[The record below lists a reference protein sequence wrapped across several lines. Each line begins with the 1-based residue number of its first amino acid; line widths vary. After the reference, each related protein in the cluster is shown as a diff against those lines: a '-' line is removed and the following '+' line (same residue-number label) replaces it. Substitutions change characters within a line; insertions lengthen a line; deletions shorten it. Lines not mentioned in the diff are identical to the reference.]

1 MLNRELLA
9 EVILQKL
16 IERCHYCFIF
26 LQGYIIKDTED
37 TTNDAQIDL
46 DDNTFLKA
54 FEIEVS
60 SLFSMFVRV

>member
-1 MLNRELLA
+1 MSLLF
-9 EVILQKL
+9 
-16 IERCHYCFIF
+16 YY

-46 DDNTFLKA
+46 DYNTFLKA

-60 SLFSMFVRV
+60 IVSFQCLSEYS